1 MFKKT
6 IFTAGLALIA
16 ALAVPQL
23 MNAQSPYD
31 RNRNDQYDRNRYDP
45 YEARDPYARL
55 PRIEAGTYVTVR
67 TRQPIDT
74 DRRDG
79 RVFGGTVD
87 RDVWDDNGRLAMPAI
102 PRGSSVEMI
111 VRTERDGDLIL
122 DLESVVV
129 GGQRYAVDATPNR
142 VEAGRERGFDG
153 GDAAGRI
160 GGGAIIGSIIGAI
173 AGGGKGAAIGAGV
186 GAGVGA
192 ATLATHGRYV
202 RVPPGSLVTFRL
214 DEPLI
219 LGVRD
224 GGYSRDREHFHRDD
238 RNRD

>member
-1 MFKKT
+1 MLKKT
-6 IFTAGLALIA
+6 MFTAGVALIA

-23 MNAQSPYD
+23 VRAQSPYD
-31 RNRNDQYDRNRYDP
+31 RNRYDQYDRNRYDP

-55 PRIEAGTYVTVR
+55 QRIEAGTYVTVR
-67 TRQPIDT
+67 TRQGIDT

-87 RDVWDDNGRLAMPAI
+87 RDVWDDNGRLAIPAI

-111 VRTERDGDLIL
+111 VRTGRDGDLIL
-122 DLESVVV
+122 DLDSVVV

-142 VEAGRERGFDG
+142 VEAGRERGVDG
-153 GDAAGRI
+153 GDAAARI

-192 ATLATHGRYV
+192 VTLATGGRYV

-214 DEPLI
+214 EAPLI
-219 LGVRD
+219 IGVRD
-224 GGYSRDREHFHRDD
+224 GGYSRDRSHFHRDD
-238 RNRD
+238 RD